1 MTSSNNTPRRK
12 RKSSPFRPMRLWQDD
27 SRASEARIEI
37 LPLIDV
43 IFCILTFFILAAVN
57 FSRQQAIS
65 LDLPQAKTGT
75 PQMQDILIVTIDDIG
90 QLYVEQNLVSRS
102 DLAWEIKRYHQ
113 DNPDGLMVLY
123 AAKNSTY
130 REVVEV
136 LDMLREVGGDRVALA
151 TLPAG
156 SEPPKTQP
164 NPSDLPSTIPGVPEG
179 LNPFD
184 PYQIPSPPTPPQE

>member
-1 MTSSNNTPRRK
+1 MTSNKTNRK
-12 RKSSPFRPMRLWQDD
+12 KYRPMPVRPMRLWQDD
-27 SRASEARIEI
+27 SRDEARIEM

-43 IFCILTFFILAAVN
+43 IFCILTFFLLAAVN

-90 QLYVEQNLVSRS
+90 QLYVEQELVSRS
-102 DLAWEIKRYHQ
+102 DLSWEIKKYNQ
-113 DNPDGLMVLY
+113 SNPDGLMVLY

-136 LDMLREVGGDRVALA
+136 LDLLREVGGDRVALA
-151 TLPAG
+151 TLPVG
-156 SEPPKTQP
+156 SEPPTQQPTDP
-164 NPSDLPSTIPGVPEG
+164 NPSFPGLPGSI
-179 LNPFD
+179 D
-184 PYQIPSPPTPPQE
+184 PYNPYSIPSPPVPPSQ

>member
-1 MTSSNNTPRRK
+1 MTSKKKINK
-12 RKSSPFRPMRLWQDD
+12 KKYKSAPIRGMNLWQDD
-27 SRASEARIEI
+27 SREGDARIEI

-43 IFCILTFFILAAVN
+43 IFCILTFFLLAAVN

-65 LDLPQAKTGT
+65 LNLPQAKTGT

-102 DLAWEIKRYHQ
+102 DLSWEIKKYHQ
-113 DNPDGLMVLY
+113 SNPDGLMVLY
-123 AAKNSTY
+123 ASKNSTY

-151 TLPAG
+151 TLPQG
-156 SEPPKTQP
+156 SQP
-164 NPSDLPSTIPGVPEG
+164 ASNPDNNSNNLVLPGFPENIDPYNPSSI
-179 LNPFD
+179 
-184 PYQIPSPPTPPQE
+184 PTPPQPPGQ

>member
-1 MTSSNNTPRRK
+1 MTSNKKTRPK
-12 RKSSPFRPMRLWQDD
+12 KYQPAPIRPMKLWQDD
-27 SRASEARIEI
+27 SQESAARIEI

-102 DLAWEIKRYHQ
+102 DLSWEIKRYHQ
-113 DNPDGLMVLY
+113 SNPDGLMVLY

-156 SEPPKTQP
+156 SEPTTNP
-164 NPSDLPSTIPGVPEG
+164 NPNPALPGLPGSINPD
-179 LNPFD
+179 NPFS
-184 PYQIPSPPTPPQE
+184 IPSPPKPPGQ